1 MAGWEGRGRREAHAG
16 WRGHRGRHLGAA
28 RHAARRLCHR
38 GRQRGRRLAVWHSGV
53 SQTSW
58 LSLRPGWL
66 SKGSCQRRIMPQT
79 ARSFG
84 QPRRISRRA
93 ALAGC
98 IGLRFD
104 LGTAVASLNKGEAGG
119 RVRVMLADGSELAPR
134 LVLACDGLDSRV
146 RNTLRQWSGDGASF
160 DPVVLPS
167 ASSGLNYKMLL
178 VPPSFE
184 MRNLSTAAP
193 ANALI
198 RNEPQSERIGL
209 SLRPAGVPGTAFSA
223 RPCPR
228 LPLASASRGQPR
240 TASVNQP
247 PAPRWLATQALFSTQ
262 ARSHSQPTSC
272 RRRRRRG
279 ARRFGWAC
287 CPRGTPTCLA
297 RPTSS
302 SPKTIASGR

>member
-1 MAGWEGRGRREAHAG
+1 
-16 WRGHRGRHLGAA
+16 
-28 RHAARRLCHR
+28 
-38 GRQRGRRLAVWHSGV
+38 V

-198 RNEPQSERIGL
+198 RNEPQSKSMWL
-209 SLRPAGVPGTAFSA
+209 SLQPAGSPEVAFSA
-223 RPCPR
+223 RPSRGLPR
-228 LPLASASRGQPR
+228 ASASFGQPR
-240 TASVNQP
+240 PISRLDRAGR
-247 PAPRWLATQALFSTQ
+247 PRRPVFDTGTEPQSAYVVPSAKT
-262 ARSHSQPTSC
+262 
-272 RRRRRRG
+272 
-279 ARRFGWAC
+279 ARRETIRLGLLPSRDPNV
-287 CPRGTPTCLA
+287 PRTA
-297 RPTSS
+297 NIIK
-302 SPKTIASGR
+302 PKDHSIWKVSEVSK